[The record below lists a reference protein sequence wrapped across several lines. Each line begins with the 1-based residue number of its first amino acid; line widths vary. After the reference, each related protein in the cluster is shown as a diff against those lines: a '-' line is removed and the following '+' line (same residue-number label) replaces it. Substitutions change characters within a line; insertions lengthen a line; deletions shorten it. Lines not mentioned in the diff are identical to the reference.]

1 MSLQVVSDL
10 RKAASLEEA
19 FERGRLDQEFFW
31 EVFLNRKPHPGQL
44 DFITNAQATINALAC
59 SNRYGKTTLLA
70 GVHYHACV
78 YKVGGEPRFLDE
90 DGNFLYDEYRK
101 LRYNTVHTAGE
112 WEQAYE
118 VWDDALRLHK
128 ESPYLQAFVKATPR
142 SLPPHIDFAN
152 GARWRFRTLGPNGS
166 GVDGK
171 SFYVLSIDEAGWIT
185 NLEEMMQNV
194 LRVRVADVR
203 GRIFI
208 VGTFKPGISKDFYKV
223 CVRASAY
230 TGTGLTLDHR
240 TNDDQA
246 ASGDLDAAIRQY
258 AREFGLDLDGE
269 IARLKKKEAAR

>member
-1 MSLQVVSDL
+1 MEVFSDIG
-10 RKAASLEEA
+10 KGIALEDA
-19 FERGRLDQEFFW
+19 FQRGRLDKEFFW
-31 EVFLNRKPHPGQL
+31 QVFLNRRPHPGQL
-44 DFITNAQATINALAC
+44 KFITESEATINALAC
-59 SNRYGKTTLLA
+59 SNRYGKTTLL
-70 GVHYHACV
+70 GGEHYHACI
-78 YKVGGEPRFLDE
+78 YKTGGEPRFLDD

-112 WEQAYE
+112 WEQAAE

-128 ESPYLQAFVKATPR
+128 ESPYLQAFVKSAPK
-142 SLPPHIDFAN
+142 SLPPHIDFVN
-152 GARWRFRTLGPNGS
+152 GARWRFRTLGANGS

-185 NLEEMMQNV
+185 NLDEMMSNV

-230 TGTGLTLDHR
+230 TGQGLSLDHR
-240 TNDDQA
+240 TNEDESD
-246 ASGDLDAAIRQY
+246 SGGLAAAIRHY
-258 AREFGLDLDGE
+258 AREFGLDLDSE
-269 IARLKKKEAAR
+269 IAKLQKGGRS